1 MYCGGMT
8 FCPKYPLEL
17 FLLPPRLD
25 PKREVY
31 NIACL
36 KELSHFSCNRMQR
49 IFIWQ
54 DSALLSPCAAEN
66 CLPLTFLVGERQG
79 LN

>member
-31 NIACL
+31 NI
-36 KELSHFSCNRMQR
+36 RMSKGIEPLQLQ
-49 IFIWQ
+49 Q
-54 DSALLSPCAAEN
+54 DAAYFYMAGQCSIE
-66 CLPLTFLVGERQG
+66 PLCC
-79 LN
+79 